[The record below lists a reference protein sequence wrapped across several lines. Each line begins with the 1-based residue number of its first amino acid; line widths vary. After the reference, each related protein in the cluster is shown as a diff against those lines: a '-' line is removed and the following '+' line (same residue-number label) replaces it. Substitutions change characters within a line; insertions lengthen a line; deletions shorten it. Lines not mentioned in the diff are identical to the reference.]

1 MTLKEQLMNDFKE
14 AMKAHDKVRKNT
26 ISFARAAIKQEEID
40 KKTELKDEDVV
51 AILAKQ
57 VKMRK
62 DALPEFESAGRNDLA
77 DAYKAEIDVL
87 TAYLPEQMSEEEIR
101 NIVTEAAAGLGIDGG
116 KKNMGK
122 LMGTVMP
129 KVKGRA
135 DGNEVRKII
144 EDFLA

>member
-14 AMKAHDKVRKNT
+14 AMKAHDEVRKNT

>member
-1 MTLKEQLMNDFKE
+1 LTLKEQLMNDFKE

>member
-1 MTLKEQLMNDFKE
+1 MNDFKE